1 MFGEDPRYRRLMDYA
16 TRILARRSYTAQ
28 EMRDKL
34 RKREQHSP
42 ELEEQVLKRLKEIN
56 LVNDESYVRNYLE
69 LNYLH
74 KHQGFFKVAQKLK
87 QKGID
92 PKETEELW
100 NKLEVSEYHM
110 AREALRKAL
119 KRINKYP
126 PEKRAAKIVSFLAS
140 RGFKPRVIYKLSKFA
155 ISDEA
160 LQMDELDI

>member
-16 TRILARRSYTAQ
+16 TRILARRSYTEH

-42 ELEEQVLKRLKEIN
+42 ELENQVLDRLKELKLI
-56 LVNDESYVRNYLE
+56 NDESYVRNYLE

-92 PKETEELW
+92 PKETENLW

-110 AREALRKAL
+110 AREALRKAM

-126 PEKRAAKIVSFLAS
+126 REKRAAKIVSFLAA

-155 ISDEA
+155 VSDEA